1 MRLKKINFRNIIL
14 SMFAYL
20 RGLVTERNLKNSSLI
35 LEVNNIG
42 YEIFSNHKTLN
53 HFSRDAEQ
61 IIHVYTQSNEAG
73 IKLWGFSS
81 RAERELFEC
90 LISVSGVGPKAAQ
103 NMLNVLN
110 IEEIISAVLREKHEL
125 LREAP
130 GVGPKTAKRIVLEL
144 KSKLS
149 NINVGELTNNEYDSA
164 EDVSS
169 ILAGLG
175 FSVIDIDKKLAE
187 AHKQGVSDD
196 AEELVRFCMKN

>member
-1 MRLKKINFRNIIL
+1 
-14 SMFAYL
+14 MFAYL

-53 HFSRDAEQ
+53 HFSKDSEQ